1 MLPTIHL
8 SATFILWFL
17 LQFLG
22 IKAPFLFISMLVSGV
37 LIDVDILIVHPHRL
51 SIMHTPFFWIIIS
64 LILVFISPIHSLSVF
79 LASQTHLLFDM
90 VDGEIMLFYPI
101 KKKMYGANI
110 IVKRYGLDPYK
121 NKPID
126 FAQKILKTPEIIV
139 SELFIDSIAL
149 FLFIYVFNLDILSIL
164 LN

>member
-1 MLPTIHL
+1 MHRKRL
-8 SATFILWFL
+8 SAKLN
-17 LQFLG
+17 
-22 IKAPFLFISMLVSGV
+22 
-37 LIDVDILIVHPHRL
+37 
-51 SIMHTPFFWIIIS
+51 
-64 LILVFISPIHSLSVF
+64 
-79 LASQTHLLFDM
+79 
-90 VDGEIMLFYPI
+90 YPI

-110 IVKRYGLDPYK
+110 IVKRYGLNPYK